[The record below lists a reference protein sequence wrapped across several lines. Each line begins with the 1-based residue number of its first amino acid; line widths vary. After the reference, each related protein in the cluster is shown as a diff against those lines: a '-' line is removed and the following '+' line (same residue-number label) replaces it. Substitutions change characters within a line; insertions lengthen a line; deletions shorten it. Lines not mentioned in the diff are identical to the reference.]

1 MTKKLLAPAIV
12 LSLVGLSVS
21 PALAANKAGDS
32 CKVAGRVVTT
42 SVQKLACSKVAKKLY
57 WVALTANKAGA
68 PCKVAG
74 RIVTTSVQNLVC
86 AKVAKNLKWVALTAP
101 AATTTTV
108 APTTTVAAT
117 TTTTTIAVVKPIV
130 TLLRAGGTSTSPSV
144 NYTVTGDKDID
155 CTTLSTVIGV
165 DFATKYIS
173 AINSVVQTSA
183 KVCTVNAQSRAERDN
198 TAYDTVLSA
207 AATFAIADTSGNVQT
222 VLLGSPQTIW
232 VTRAP

>member
-1 MTKKLLAPAIV
+1 VKKLLAPAIV
-12 LSLVGLSVS
+12 LSLVGLSGS
-21 PALAANKAGDS
+21 PALAANKVGDS

-42 SVQKLACSKVAKKLY
+42 SVQK
-57 WVALTANKAGA
+57 
-68 PCKVAG
+68 
-74 RIVTTSVQNLVC
+74 LVC

-117 TTTTTIAVVKPIV
+117 TTTTIAAVKPVV
-130 TLLRAGGTSTSPSV
+130 TLLREGGTSTSATV
-144 NYTVTGDKDID
+144 NYTVTGDKDIN
-155 CTTLSTVIGV
+155 CATLSTVIGV

-198 TAYDTVLSA
+198 TAYETVLSA

>member
-1 MTKKLLAPAIV
+1 MAKKLLAPAIV
-12 LSLVGLSVS
+12 LSLVGLSGS

-42 SVQKLACSKVAKKLY
+42 SVQKL
-57 WVALTANKAGA
+57 
-68 PCKVAG
+68 
-74 RIVTTSVQNLVC
+74 VC
-86 AKVAKNLKWVALTAP
+86 AKVAKKLKWVALTAP
-101 AATTTTV
+101 APTTTTTV

-117 TTTTTIAVVKPIV
+117 TTTTTIAAVKPIV

-144 NYTVTGDKDID
+144 NYTVTGDRDLD

-183 KVCTVNAQSRAERDN
+183 KVCTVNAQSRAARDN

>member
-1 MTKKLLAPAIV
+1 MKKLLAPAIV
-12 LSLVGLSVS
+12 LSLVGLSGS
-21 PALAANKAGDS
+21 PALAANKVGDS

-42 SVQKLACSKVAKKLY
+42 SVQK
-57 WVALTANKAGA
+57 
-68 PCKVAG
+68 
-74 RIVTTSVQNLVC
+74 LVC

-117 TTTTTIAVVKPIV
+117 TTTTIAAVKPVV
-130 TLLRAGGTSTSPSV
+130 TLLREGGTSTSSSV
-144 NYTVTGDKDID
+144 NYTVTGDKDLD

-183 KVCTVNAQSRAERDN
+183 KVCTVNAQSRAARDN

>member
-1 MTKKLLAPAIV
+1 MKKLLAPAIV
-12 LSLVGLSVS
+12 LSLFGLSGS
-21 PALAANKAGDS
+21 PALAANKVGDS
-32 CKVAGRVVTT
+32 CKLAGRVVTT
-42 SVQKLACSKVAKKLY
+42 SVQK
-57 WVALTANKAGA
+57 
-68 PCKVAG
+68 
-74 RIVTTSVQNLVC
+74 LVC

-117 TTTTTIAVVKPIV
+117 TTTTIAAVKPVV
-130 TLLRAGGTSTSPSV
+130 TLLRAGGTSTSSSV
-144 NYTVTGDKDID
+144 NYTVTGDKDLD

-183 KVCTVNAQSRAERDN
+183 KVCTVNAQSRAPRDN

>member
-1 MTKKLLAPAIV
+1 MAKKLLAPAIV
-12 LSLVGLSVS
+12 LSLIGLSGS
-21 PALAANKAGDS
+21 PALAANKVGDS
-32 CKVAGRVVTT
+32 CKVAGRVVST
-42 SVQKLACSKVAKKLY
+42 SVQK
-57 WVALTANKAGA
+57 
-68 PCKVAG
+68 
-74 RIVTTSVQNLVC
+74 LVC
-86 AKVAKNLKWVALTAP
+86 AKVAKKLKWVALTAP
-101 AATTTTV
+101 AATTTI

-117 TTTTTIAVVKPIV
+117 TTTTTIAAVKPVV
-130 TLLRAGGTSTSPSV
+130 TLLREKGTSTSPSV
-144 NYTVTGDKDID
+144 NYTVTGDKDLD

-183 KVCTVNAQSRAERDN
+183 KVCTVNAQSRAARDN

>member
-1 MTKKLLAPAIV
+1 MKKLLAPAIV
-12 LSLVGLSVS
+12 LSLIGLSGS
-21 PALAANKAGDS
+21 PALAANKEGAK
-32 CKVAGRVVTT
+32 CTT
-42 SVQKLACSKVAKKLY
+42 SGK
-57 WVALTANKAGA
+57 
-68 PCKVAG
+68 
-74 RIVTTSVQNLVC
+74 IVTVSGKKLVC
-86 AKVAKNLKWVALTAP
+86 AKVAKNLKWVALTTP
-101 AATTTTV
+101 AVTTTTA

-117 TTTTTIAVVKPIV
+117 TTTTTIAAVKPVV

-144 NYTVTGDKDID
+144 NYTVTGDKDLN

-173 AINSVVQTSA
+173 AINSVVQTSS
-183 KVCTVNAQSRAERDN
+183 KVCTVNAQSKAERDN

-207 AATFAIADTSGNVQT
+207 ATTFAIADTSGNVQT

>member
-1 MTKKLLAPAIV
+1 MAKKLLAPAIV
-12 LSLVGLSVS
+12 LSLFGLSVS
-21 PALAANKAGDS
+21 PALAANKVGDS

-42 SVQKLACSKVAKKLY
+42 SVQK
-57 WVALTANKAGA
+57 
-68 PCKVAG
+68 
-74 RIVTTSVQNLVC
+74 LVC

-117 TTTTTIAVVKPIV
+117 TTTTIAAVKPVV
-130 TLLRAGGTSTSPSV
+130 TLLRAGGTSTSSSV
-144 NYTVTGDKDID
+144 NYTVTGDKDLD

>member
-1 MTKKLLAPAIV
+1 MKKLLAPAIV

-42 SVQKLACSKVAKKLY
+42 SVQKL
-57 WVALTANKAGA
+57 
-68 PCKVAG
+68 
-74 RIVTTSVQNLVC
+74 VC

-101 AATTTTV
+101 AVTTTTA

-130 TLLRAGGTSTSPSV
+130 TLLREKGTSTSPSV
-144 NYTVTGDKDID
+144 NYTVSGDKDLD
-155 CTTLSTVIGV
+155 CKTLSTVIGV
-165 DFATKYIS
+165 DFSTKYIS

-183 KVCTVNAQSRAERDN
+183 RVCTVNAQSRAARDN
-198 TAYDTVLSA
+198 TAYETVLSA
-207 AATFAIADTSGNVQT
+207 ATTFSIADTSGNVQT
-222 VLLGSPQTIW
+222 SLLGSPQTIW

>member
-1 MTKKLLAPAIV
+1 MKKLLAPAIV
-12 LSLVGLSVS
+12 LSLIGLSGS
-21 PALAANKAGDS
+21 PAVAANKAGDS

-42 SVQKLACSKVAKKLY
+42 SVQKL
-57 WVALTANKAGA
+57 
-68 PCKVAG
+68 
-74 RIVTTSVQNLVC
+74 VC
-86 AKVAKNLKWVALTAP
+86 AKVVKKLKWVALTAP

-117 TTTTTIAVVKPIV
+117 TTTTIAAVKPVV
-130 TLLRAGGTSTSPSV
+130 TLLREGGTSTSASV
-144 NYTVTGDKDID
+144 NYTVTGDKDIN
-155 CTTLSTVIGV
+155 CATLSTVIGV

-198 TAYDTVLSA
+198 TVYDTVLSA

>member
-1 MTKKLLAPAIV
+1 MAKKLLAPAIV
-12 LSLVGLSVS
+12 LSLVGLSGS
-21 PALAANKAGDS
+21 PALAANKVGDS
-32 CKVAGRVVTT
+32 CKVAGRVVST
-42 SVQKLACSKVAKKLY
+42 SVQK
-57 WVALTANKAGA
+57 
-68 PCKVAG
+68 
-74 RIVTTSVQNLVC
+74 LVC
-86 AKVAKNLKWVALTAP
+86 AKVAKKLKWVALTAP
-101 AATTTTV
+101 APTTTTTV

-117 TTTTTIAVVKPIV
+117 TTTTTIAAVKPIV

-144 NYTVTGDKDID
+144 NYTVTGDRDLD

-183 KVCTVNAQSRAERDN
+183 KVCTVNAQSRAARDN

-222 VLLGSPQTIW
+222 SLLGSPQTIW

>member
-1 MTKKLLAPAIV
+1 MKKLLAPAIV
-12 LSLVGLSVS
+12 LSLVGLSGS

-42 SVQKLACSKVAKKLY
+42 SVQK
-57 WVALTANKAGA
+57 
-68 PCKVAG
+68 
-74 RIVTTSVQNLVC
+74 LVC

-130 TLLRAGGTSTSPSV
+130 TLLREKGTSTSPSV
-144 NYTVTGDKDID
+144 NYTVSGDKDLD
-155 CTTLSTVIGV
+155 CKTLSTVIGV
-165 DFATKYIS
+165 DFSTKYIS

-183 KVCTVNAQSRAERDN
+183 KVCTVNAQSRAPRDN

>member
-1 MTKKLLAPAIV
+1 MHSTTFKKILVPAIV
-12 LSLVGLSVS
+12 LSLIGLSGSQV
-21 PALAANKAGDS
+21 LAANKEGAKCTTAG
-32 CKVAGRVVTT
+32 
-42 SVQKLACSKVAKKLY
+42 
-57 WVALTANKAGA
+57 N
-68 PCKVAG
+68 
-74 RIVTTSVQNLVC
+74 IVTVSGKKRVC
-86 AKVAKNLKWVALTAP
+86 AKVAKNLKWVALTTP
-101 AATTTTV
+101 VVTTTTA

-117 TTTTTIAVVKPIV
+117 TTTTTIAAVKPVV
-130 TLLRAGGTSTSPSV
+130 TLLREKGTSTSPSV
-144 NYTVTGDKDID
+144 NYTVTGDKDLD

-183 KVCTVNAQSRAERDN
+183 KVCTVNAQSRAEQDN
-198 TAYDTVLSA
+198 TVYDTVLSA

>member
-1 MTKKLLAPAIV
+1 MAKKLLAPAIV
-12 LSLVGLSVS
+12 LSLVGLSGS
-21 PALAANKAGDS
+21 PVLAANKAGDS

-42 SVQKLACSKVAKKLY
+42 NVQK
-57 WVALTANKAGA
+57 
-68 PCKVAG
+68 
-74 RIVTTSVQNLVC
+74 LVC
-86 AKVAKNLKWVALTAP
+86 AKVAKNLKWVALTTP
-101 AATTTTV
+101 VVTTTTA

-117 TTTTTIAVVKPIV
+117 TTTTTIAAVKPIV

-144 NYTVTGDKDID
+144 NYTVTGDRDLD

-183 KVCTVNAQSRAERDN
+183 KVCTVNAQSRAARDN

-207 AATFAIADTSGNVQT
+207 AATFAVADTSGNVQT
-222 VLLGSPQTIW
+222 VLLGSPQSIW